1 MVWVCFRVVI
11 GALVLLGATSAAAEP
26 FFRGA
31 RQTSTLRRPALQAQ
45 QVRTAVTPD
54 TIAVAT
60 FANLTG
66 AAEDAWIGLGIAAT
80 ITADLVGVGTLRV
93 VGSDAVAAALGAL
106 GNERGSPVGPVVGA
120 ARLLGARWV
129 VSGTYQRV
137 ADRLRL
143 TARVIEVATGA
154 VRHAATANGVMTEL
168 FSLQDQ
174 LSNDLR
180 QGLPFA
186 DAGVASAGAAPTSTD
201 GAERVAP
208 PAASPGISPAVSLP
222 AAAPP
227 ERVSG
232 REAAPSRVIDGPPPP
247 APPET
252 LVRDA
257 TGRVTVRAVALD
269 GPLEIDGTLDE
280 AVYGTV
286 PALSG
291 FIQQMPNEGQP
302 ATERTEAWVLY
313 DESNIYVSFRLW
325 DSAPESQWIANE
337 MMRDSFQLINND
349 TISVAFDTFYDRR
362 NAFAFMVNPLGGIF
376 DYQLTNEGN
385 PNQDWN
391 PIWDVQTGRFDG
403 GWSVEMEIPFKSIRF
418 QPGES
423 QVWGIQLGRS
433 IRWKNEWTYL
443 TPVSIAA
450 QPGMFRISAAATLT
464 GLEVPA
470 GNRTFEI
477 KPYAIGSLAT
487 DRNAVP
493 LINNQGAGDFG
504 VDVKYGLTENLT
516 ADFTYN
522 TDFAQVEVDEQQVN
536 LTRFS
541 LFFPEKREFFLEG
554 RGIFDF
560 GRGVVFGGMGGGPG
574 GGGRPGSMSFFGG
587 GDVPTIFFS
596 RRIGLESGQ
605 TVPILGG
612 GRLTG
617 KVGDFTVGALNIQT
631 ADASSVDVASTN
643 FTTLRVKRDLLRR
656 SSVGAIFTGR
666 SVSTVGDGSNEVYG
680 VDGVFS
686 FYDNLNFSGYY
697 ARSETP
703 GLEGENESYQGT
715 FTYNGDLY
723 AVGIDHLLVG
733 DNFNPEMG
741 FIRRDD
747 FRRTFLQAQY
757 SPRPASIAAVRQFT
771 WGGSLDYIETVG
783 GGVESRIAMGNFE
796 TEFENS
802 DRFRADVQQNYEF
815 LDVPFRIA
823 SDVTIPVGGYQFQ
836 DYFASYQMGPQRRLS
851 GSLTFQRGEFYDG
864 DITAVGYSR
873 GRIEVTPQFSFE
885 PSVSVNRITLPQGK
899 FTAKLAT
906 TRFTYTFTP
915 RMFVGGLLQYNSTR
929 DVLSTNV
936 RLRWEYQP
944 GSELFIVYNDQ
955 RDTELGRSFPMLEN
969 RAFVVK
975 FTRLFRF

>member
-1 MVWVCFRVVI
+1 MHRFTAAIRVVAAVVLC
-11 GALVLLGATSAAAEP
+11 GGTAPTAVLLSAGSQQRPTPEPAKPVVVLVFSNITGDAA
-26 FFRGA
+26 
-31 RQTSTLRRPALQAQ
+31 
-45 QVRTAVTPD
+45 D
-54 TIAVAT
+54 
-60 FANLTG
+60 
-66 AAEDAWIGLGIAAT
+66 DWIGVGIAEAL
-80 ITADLVGVGTLRV
+80 ANGLNGVGGLTVIRTGPSETGTPTGRDV
-93 VGSDAVAAALGAL
+93 
-106 GNERGSPVGPVVGA
+106 ESPVAVGQA
-120 ARLLGARWV
+120 LEVRWV

-137 ADRLRL
+137 ANRLRL
-143 TARVIEVATGA
+143 TATVIEVATGV
-154 VRHAATANGVMTEL
+154 VRHAATADGVMTEL

-174 LSNDLR
+174 LSNDLG
-180 QGLPFA
+180 QGLPFN
-186 DAGVASAGAAPTSTD
+186 DAGVASAGAARAPTD
-201 GAERVAP
+201 RAERVAT
-208 PAASPGISPAVSLP
+208 PASSPGIPPAVSLP
-222 AAAPP
+222 AEASP

-232 REAAPSRVIDGPPPP
+232 REAASSRVIDGPPPP
-247 APPET
+247 VPPET
-252 LVRDA
+252 IVRDA
-257 TGRVTVRAVALD
+257 AGRVTVRAVALD
-269 GPLEIDGTLDE
+269 GPLEINGTLDE
-280 AVYGTV
+280 EVYGTV

-313 DESNIYVSFRLW
+313 DESNIYVSARVW
-325 DSAPESQWIANE
+325 NSVPESQWIANE
-337 MMRDSFQLINND
+337 MQRDSFQLINND
-349 TISVAFDTFYDRR
+349 SISVTFDTFYDRR
-362 NAFAFMVNPLGGIF
+362 NAFGFMVNPIGGFF
-376 DYQLTNEGN
+376 DMQLTNEGN

-403 GWSVEMEIPFKSIRF
+403 GWSVEMQIPFKSIRF

-423 QVWGIQLGRS
+423 QVWGLQLGRT
-433 IRWKNEWTYL
+433 IRWKNESVYL

-450 QPGMFRISAAATLT
+450 QPGMFRVSASATMT

-493 LINNQGAGDFG
+493 LINNKGAGDFG

-516 ADFTYN
+516 ADLTYN

-560 GRGVVFGGMGGGPG
+560 GRGVIFGGMGGGPG

-596 RRIGLESGQ
+596 RRIGLESGRS
-605 TVPILGG
+605 VPILGG

-631 ADASSVDVASTN
+631 DDASSLDVASTN

-666 SVSTVGDGSNEVYG
+666 SVSIAGDGSNEVYG

-703 GLEGENESYQGT
+703 GLDGENESYQGV

-747 FRRTFLQAQY
+747 FRRTFVQAQY
-757 SPRPASIAAVRQFT
+757 SPRPSGLAAVRQFT

-783 GGVESRIAMGNFE
+783 GGVESRIAKGSFE

-802 DRFRADVQQNYEF
+802 DRFMADVQQNYEF
-815 LDVPFRIA
+815 LETPFRIS

-836 DYFASYQMGPQRRLS
+836 DYFASYQMGAQRRLS

-873 GRIEVTPQFSFE
+873 GRIEITPQFSFE
-885 PSVSVNRITLPQGK
+885 PSVSVNRITLPQGT
-899 FTAKLAT
+899 FTTKLAT
-906 TRFTYTFTP
+906 SRITYTLTP
-915 RMFVGGLLQYNSTR
+915 RMFFSGLLQYNSTQN
-929 DVLSTNV
+929 VLSTNF

-955 RDTELGRSFPMLEN
+955 RDTAVRNTPMLQN

-975 FTRLFRF
+975 FTRLFRS